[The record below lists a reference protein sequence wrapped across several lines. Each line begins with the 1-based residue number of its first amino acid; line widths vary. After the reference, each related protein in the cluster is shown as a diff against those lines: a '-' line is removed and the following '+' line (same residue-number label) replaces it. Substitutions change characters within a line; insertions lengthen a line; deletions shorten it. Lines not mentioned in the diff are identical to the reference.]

1 MSEGA
6 NSIDSDLAKS
16 LLEEDDEIENEL
28 LALQMGYMRDC
39 QPFRERQKEAFK
51 SAVEQGMPKEAWRLA
66 LKEHRIKRKAAR
78 QIENLYAE
86 TEDDT
91 RETVEMIRDAVGE
104 DYASLPLGDAAIR
117 RAKGEDGDA
126 PPAEPEAPKKPR
138 GRPRKDASASSANT
152 IDDLGDDP
160 RPAFL
165 RDKEAQRVKEAEER
179 LAGMQAL
186 DDGDVAK
193 TLN

>member
-117 RAKGEDGDA
+117 RAKSEDVSPA
-126 PPAEPEAPKKPR
+126 PPDEPKAPKKPR
-138 GRPRKDASASSANT
+138 GRPRKAG
-152 IDDLGDDP
+152 II
-160 RPAFL
+160 
-165 RDKEAQRVKEAEER
+165 
-179 LAGMQAL
+179 LAGE
-186 DDGDVAK
+186 DDGSDPLSK
-193 TLN
+193 IGRGLN